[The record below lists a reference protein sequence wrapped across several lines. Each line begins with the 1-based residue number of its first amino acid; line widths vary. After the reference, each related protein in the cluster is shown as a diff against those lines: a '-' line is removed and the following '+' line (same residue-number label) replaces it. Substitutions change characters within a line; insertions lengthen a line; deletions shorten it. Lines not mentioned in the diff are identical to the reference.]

1 VPKISDERRAER
13 RRQILDAARAC
24 FAEYGYEGA
33 TVVRLEKATGLSR
46 GAIFNYFPS
55 KEDLFIE
62 LVTRDET
69 RMSELWVHE
78 GLEAVIREIRE
89 ADPNWLAVYLEL
101 VRRVRTDESFRKR
114 LEERYQ
120 ALVPA
125 NRARLEEARR
135 TGELRADV
143 GIKELGQFLNLVL
156 NGIAVQLAS
165 GEDVPPTKLVVRLLN
180 DAIGGDR
187 TASRKSSTSRRAR
200 RTASA

>member
-1 VPKISDERRAER
+1 VPKISEERKAER
-13 RRQILDAARAC
+13 REQILDAARQC
-24 FAEYGYEGA
+24 FAKYGYEGA
-33 TVVRLEKATGLSR
+33 TVVKLEETTGLSR

-62 LVTRDET
+62 LVVREEA
-69 RMSELWVHE
+69 RISALWVNE

-89 ADPNWLAVYLEL
+89 VDPNWLAVYLEL
-101 VRRVRTDESFRKR
+101 VRRVRTDEEFRTR

-120 ALVPA
+120 ELIPA

-143 GIKELGQFLNLVL
+143 NVKQLGQFLNLIL
-156 NGIAVQLAS
+156 NGLAVQLAS
-165 GEDVPPTKLVVRLLN
+165 GEDVPPTKLIVRLLD

-187 TASRKSSTSRRAR
+187 RRRATTPSKPR
-200 RTASA
+200 SPRPATP

>member
-1 VPKISDERRAER
+1 VPKISEERRAER
-13 RRQILDAARAC
+13 RDQILDAAREC

-33 TVVRLEKATGLSR
+33 TVVKLERATGLSR

-62 LVTRDET
+62 LVTRDEA
-69 RMSELWVHE
+69 RISELWVNE

-89 ADPNWLAVYLEL
+89 VDPNWLAVYLEL
-101 VRRVRTDESFRKR
+101 VRRVRTDGDFRKR

-120 ALVPA
+120 ELIPA

-143 GIKELGQFLNLVL
+143 NVKQLGQFLNLIL
-156 NGIAVQLAS
+156 NGLAVQLAS
-165 GEDVPPTKLVVRLLN
+165 GEDVPPTKLIVRLLN
-180 DAIGGDR
+180 DAIGGR
-187 TASRKSSTSRRAR
+187 RGPRSTTPKPRSPRSASP
-200 RTASA
+200 

>member
-1 VPKISDERRAER
+1 MPKISEERRAER
-13 RRQILDAARAC
+13 RDQILDAAREC

-33 TVVRLEKATGLSR
+33 TVVKLERATGLSR

-62 LVTRDET
+62 LVTRDEA
-69 RMSELWVHE
+69 RISELWVNE

-89 ADPNWLAVYLEL
+89 VDPNWLAVYLEL
-101 VRRVRTDESFRKR
+101 VRRVRTDGDFRKR

-120 ALVPA
+120 ELIPA

-143 GIKELGQFLNLVL
+143 NVKQLGQFLNLIL
-156 NGIAVQLAS
+156 NGLAVQLAS
-165 GEDVPPTKLVVRLLN
+165 GEDVPPTKLIVRLLN
-180 DAIGGDR
+180 DAIGGR
-187 TASRKSSTSRRAR
+187 RGPRSTTPKPRSPRSASP
-200 RTASA
+200 